1 MLTITAP
8 CGNIDSVVMGN
19 TPSGASFDSPSEN
32 NYAEGSYASTF
43 SPTYGSYTKVWHT
56 EGSYAS
62 TFSPTYGSQIG
73 GGGGAVALDIN
84 APEFTMRTVG
94 GGGAGGGATGGRN
107 TGPNLP
113 LHFVPKTVRLPFCM
127 VDCGS
132 SDVFALTVGRHFVNV
147 NEISERVGNGAK
159 IEKSSKLAN
168 MLYLTASSIDT
179 LQTLKTQ
186 VEQLI
191 SHTKERLLSSTSGHV
206 RERKVQVIV
215 DCGSSAVFSLT
226 AGSKFCETIQICE
239 SLGDGARINRTKEDD
254 YKLYL
259 TANTSETLQKLKTI
273 VDDRIFRIKA
283 SRLVIGRTE
292 SVVSDWVL
300 PADAPMQ
307 ALGVGMGK
315 GKRTVIIDN
324 NNIFTLARCHKG
336 QSDSTLRL
344 STREISKFFKY
355 RSSADDVH
363 FVVGTLPDLVKQSFQ
378 NKGYIYTS
386 SISDI
391 GQQIL
396 EEHRPNVSSTLVI
409 ASCSGVEDLVFAA
422 ANAGMRVEL
431 WSWAAAR
438 SSSFD
443 VLAQHFKDGRI
454 KLLDL
459 DPHYERIIYNV
470 VPKGQNTRTS
480 IAAYAAIADALRD
493 GMAAGTAG
501 GAAGGAAG
509 GGGAGKTV
517 LCSCEETDC
526 FGTPAECP
534 CKCHW

>member
-1 MLTITAP
+1 
-8 CGNIDSVVMGN
+8 MGN
-19 TPSGASFDSPSEN
+19 TPSDASFSSEN
-32 NYAEGSYASTF
+32 IWHASYVPVHGYTHVGGGNMEGGYASF
-43 SPTYGSYTKVWHT
+43 APEYVMRSSLSVA
-56 EGSYAS
+56 AS
-62 TFSPTYGSQIG
+62 EFDMRT
-73 GGGGAVALDIN
+73 AVD
-84 APEFTMRTVG
+84 APEFTMRTSG
-94 GGGAGGGATGGRN
+94 GGGAAGGRS
-107 TGPNLP
+107 TAPTIS
-113 LHFVPKTVRLPFCM
+113 LHSVVPKTKRPTFYM

-132 SDVFALTVGRHFVNV
+132 DAVFALTVGRHFVNV

-159 IEKSSKLAN
+159 IEKSSKLTN
-168 MLYLTASSIDT
+168 TLYLTANSIDS
-179 LQTLKTQ
+179 LETLKTD

-191 SHTKERLLSSTSGHV
+191 SVAKERLLSSASRHV
-206 RERKVQVIV
+206 RQLKVQDIV
-215 DCGSSAVFSLT
+215 DCGSAAVFSLT
-226 AGSKFCETIQICE
+226 VGSKFCETNKLCE
-239 SLGDGARINRTKEDD
+239 SLGDGAHINRTKEDD

-283 SRLVIGRTE
+283 SRLVIGRTQ
-292 SVVSDWVL
+292 SIVSDWVL

-307 ALGVGMGK
+307 KALGKGK
-315 GKRTVIIDN
+315 GKRTIIIDN
-324 NNIFTLARCHKG
+324 TNIFTLARCHKG
-336 QSDSTLRL
+336 QSDPTLRL
-344 STREISKFFKY
+344 STREITKFFKH

-363 FVVGTLPDLVKQSFQ
+363 FVVGTLPDPVKQSFQ
-378 NKGYIYTS
+378 NEGYIYTS

-396 EEHRPNVSSTLVI
+396 DEYRPNVSSTLVI

-431 WSWAAAR
+431 WSWASAR

-459 DPHYERIIYNV
+459 DPHYDRIIYNV
-470 VPKGQNTRTS
+470 VPRGQNTRTS
-480 IAAYAAIADALRD
+480 IAASAAISDALRY
-493 GMAAGTAG
+493 GM
-501 GAAGGAAG
+501 AG
-509 GGGAGKTV
+509 GGGAGAGGGGARGAGETV

>member
-1 MLTITAP
+1 
-8 CGNIDSVVMGN
+8 MGN
-19 TPSGASFDSPSEN
+19 TPSDASFSSEN
-32 NYAEGSYASTF
+32 IWNANEGNAEPSFRIDASYVPVHGITEGGYASF
-43 SPTYGSYTKVWHT
+43 APEYVMRSSLSVA
-56 EGSYAS
+56 AS
-62 TFSPTYGSQIG
+62 EFDMRT
-73 GGGGAVALDIN
+73 AVD
-84 APEFTMRTVG
+84 APEFTMLTAG
-94 GGGAGGGATGGRN
+94 GGGAAGGRS
-107 TGPNLP
+107 TGPTVP
-113 LHFVPKTVRLPFCM
+113 LHSIVPKTKRPTFYM

-132 SDVFALTVGRHFVNV
+132 DAVFALTVGRHFVNV

-159 IEKSSKLAN
+159 IEKSSKLVN
-168 MLYLTASSIDT
+168 TLYLTANSIDS
-179 LQTLKTQ
+179 LETLKTD

-191 SHTKERLLSSTSGHV
+191 SVAKERLLSSTSGHV
-206 RERKVQVIV
+206 RQHKVHVIV

-226 AGSKFCETIQICE
+226 VGSKFCETIKICE
-239 SLGDGARINRTKEDD
+239 SIGDGARINRTKEDD
-254 YKLYL
+254 HKLYL

-307 ALGVGMGK
+307 KALGVGMGK
-315 GKRTVIIDN
+315 GRGKRTIIIDN

-336 QSDSTLRL
+336 QSDPTLRL
-344 STREISKFFKY
+344 STREITKFFKY

-363 FVVGTLPDLVKQSFQ
+363 FVVGTLPDPVKQSFQ
-378 NKGYIYTS
+378 NEGYIYTS

-391 GQQIL
+391 GQQII
-396 EEHRPNVSSTLVI
+396 EEYRPDVSSTLVI

-431 WSWAAAR
+431 WSWASAR

-459 DPHYERIIYNV
+459 DPHYDRIIYNV
-470 VPKGQNTRTS
+470 VPRGQNTRTS
-480 IAAYAAIADALRD
+480 IAASAAISDALRY
-493 GMAAGTAG
+493 GM
-501 GAAGGAAG
+501 AG
-509 GGGAGKTV
+509 GGGAGAGGGGARGEGDTV

-526 FGTPAECP
+526 FGTPTECP